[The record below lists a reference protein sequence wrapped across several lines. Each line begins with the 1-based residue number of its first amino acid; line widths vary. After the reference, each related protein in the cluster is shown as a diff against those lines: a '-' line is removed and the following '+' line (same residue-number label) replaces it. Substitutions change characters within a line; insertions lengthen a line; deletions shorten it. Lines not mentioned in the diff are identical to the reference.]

1 MRNLFCMGIMAI
13 MSIFLVSCNK
23 ALEEVSDG
31 ASNITLSFKR
41 FLPENDTKTNFNTT
55 DYTITWTSDDVIG
68 IFPLEGYQEPFIIPA
83 DQVGK
88 SSAVVDGGYWALKDG
103 YKYNAYYPFDKA
115 NFDSAQMKTK
125 IGVTYNGQS
134 QDGNNCNI
142 GAFDYTYSNWVEAV
156 DGNAYFLFDHIGAI
170 MSFTI
175 KYPVTAN
182 YTEFSLVADSEI
194 FPTSGTYDLTAENVA
209 FKADEQSMQNS
220 ISVSLTNHHGTASEN
235 GTIYMMVPP
244 LADLG
249 ESEIKATLKTESGE
263 VYTLTLD
270 RQYTT
275 VAAGKI
281 YLRNL
286 EHKITEFEIMEGT
299 WFHEYIMDVL
309 SEQTSK
315 IEFVTNSLQTSEYA
329 IESENG
335 NGSVAYFIDNG
346 QTFEVHTSA
355 DKYIVNED
363 CSSLFAFGAENGYN
377 VSEVIFGDNFDTTPA
392 TTMEGM
398 FAALGSATKLD
409 LSPIDTRN
417 VTKMYQMFQ
426 ECTNLK
432 SITFDKEKFITDN
445 VVDMC
450 SMFAFCENLET
461 LDVSHFNTA
470 NVMDMCGMFDYCMSL
485 TSIDVSKFNTEKVFD
500 MRLMFNNCS
509 SLTSIDVSNFNTE
522 NVEDMGEM
530 FAGCTN
536 LTQLDLTSFTFN
548 EETNYENM
556 FLDLG
561 KNAASK
567 PISVFVTAEGK
578 AVLEEAE
585 TGIDEEYAKLVVRE

>member
-1 MRNLFCMGIMAI
+1 MRNLLYMGIMAI
-13 MSIFLVSCNK
+13 MSIFLVSCNE
-23 ALEEVSDG
+23 ALEEVSEG
-31 ASNITLSFKR
+31 TGNITISFKR

-55 DYTITWTSDDVIG
+55 DYSITWASGDVIG

-83 DQVGK
+83 DQVGEK
-88 SSAVVDGGYWALKDG
+88 NATVDGGYWALKDG

-115 NFDSAQMKTK
+115 NFDSAQMKTR
-125 IGVTYNGQS
+125 IGVNYNGQS

-156 DGNAYFLFDHIGAI
+156 EGHAYFLFDHIGAI

-175 KYPVTAN
+175 KYPATAN
-182 YTEFSLVADSEI
+182 YTEFSLVSDSDI
-194 FPTSGTYDLTAENVA
+194 FPTSGTYDLTSENVA
-209 FKADEQSMQNS
+209 FNADEQSMQNS
-220 ISVSLTNHHGTASEN
+220 ISVSLTNHHGTASEE
-235 GTIYMMVPP
+235 GVVYMMLPP
-244 LADLG
+244 LADL
-249 ESEIKATLKTESGE
+249 SETHISATLTAESGE

-286 EHKITEFEIMEGT
+286 EHKITEFEIMEG
-299 WFHEYIMDVL
+299 WVFPEFIKDVL
-309 SEQTSK
+309 SEQSSK
-315 IEFVTNSLQTSEYA
+315 IKFVTNSLQTSEYA

-346 QTFEVHTSA
+346 QTFEIHTSA

-363 CSSLFAFGAENGYN
+363 CSGLFAFGAENGYN
-377 VSEVIFGDNFDTTPA
+377 VTEIIFGDNFDTTPA
-392 TTMEGM
+392 TTMSGM
-398 FAALGSATKLD
+398 FAALGSATTLD
-409 LSPIDTRN
+409 LTSADTRN
-417 VTKMYQMFQ
+417 VTDMYQMFQ

-445 VVDMC
+445 VEDMC

-461 LDVSHFNTA
+461 LDVSHFNTE
-470 NVMDMCGMFDYCMSL
+470 NVKDMCGMFDYCKSL
-485 TSIDVSKFNTEKVFD
+485 TAIDVSKFDTENVCD

-509 SLTSIDVSNFNTE
+509 SLTTLDLSSFNTE
-522 NVEDMGEM
+522 NVTDMGEM

-536 LTQLDLTSFTFN
+536 LTELDLTSFTFN
-548 EETNYENM
+548 EDTNYENI

-585 TGIDEEYAKLVVRE
+585 TGIDEEYAKLVVRN